1 MKNIK
6 TLKKIGIPRAIS
18 YYHNFPFY
26 LAFFEKL
33 GIEVII
39 SDITTSKTINDGCK
53 YLASET
59 CLPIKV
65 FTGHVINLIEK
76 GVFDLFIPSIQST
89 SYKVNNCSKIRG
101 LPEIIRNVLP
111 HNINLI
117 EPLLDKT
124 QNIGFYDFWFETAKS
139 VGINDKKLIKSAIKE
154 GWKKYDNFLNLTQN
168 GWDYKI
174 ALENSFSNRL
184 LKKNIKKEMPINVV
198 IMAHGYNLFD
208 ERISLNLLKKLKKMQ
223 VGVYT
228 ALDISRQDAIN
239 SIYKLQEVMYW
250 ANEPELTGSA
260 AYFILNNK
268 VDGIIA
274 LSAFGCGPDSLMID
288 EMNFHASQM
297 KIPLLNLIIDE
308 HTGEAG
314 FVTRLEA
321 FIDMLSR
328 KKYAKMLK
336 QNENTSV
343 IERNIE
349 LCSTT

>member
-1 MKNIK
+1 
-6 TLKKIGIPRAIS
+6 
-18 YYHNFPFY
+18 
-26 LAFFEKL
+26 
-33 GIEVII
+33 
-39 SDITTSKTINDGCK
+39 
-53 YLASET
+53 
-59 CLPIKV
+59 
-65 FTGHVINLIEK
+65 
-76 GVFDLFIPSIQST
+76 
-89 SYKVNNCSKIRG
+89 
-101 LPEIIRNVLP
+101 
-111 HNINLI
+111 
-117 EPLLDKT
+117 
-124 QNIGFYDFWFETAKS
+124 
-139 VGINDKKLIKSAIKE
+139 
-154 GWKKYDNFLNLTQN
+154 
-168 GWDYKI
+168 
-174 ALENSFSNRL
+174 
-184 LKKNIKKEMPINVV
+184 
-198 IMAHGYNLFD
+198 
-208 ERISLNLLKKLKKMQ
+208 
-223 VGVYT
+223 
-228 ALDISRQDAIN
+228 
-239 SIYKLQEVMYW
+239 MYW

-288 EMNFHASQM
+288 EINFHASQM